1 MQETGTVIVENY
13 RRSATLEAGDVQYR
27 GLRIHALEGL
37 HEFVGEIAAR
47 AFEPGSNVLDL
58 AAGTGAMCLRLK
70 DLGMNPTGCDLVV
83 ENFRLHDS
91 VPFVAAN
98 FNEVFPVEFLNRF
111 EGVVAS
117 EIIEHLENPRHFLR
131 QSFSV
136 LKPGGH
142 LILTTPNVD
151 NAFSRAMLVRFGNFA
166 WFRPQNYAIDGHI
179 TPLPLMV
186 LRNAMAE
193 AGFNILEV
201 TSVGECI
208 FSFWSWWKLHTLAAL
223 LRLVDRGN
231 TQQKEILVILAQKPR
246 R

>member
-1 MQETGTVIVENY
+1 MQEAGTVIVEHY
-13 RRSATLEAGDVQYR
+13 RESATQDAGDVHYR

-37 HEFVGEIAAR
+37 HEFVGDMAAR
-47 AFEPGSNVLDL
+47 VFEPGSQVLDL

-70 DLGMNPTGCDLVV
+70 DLEMNPTGCDLVV
-83 ENFRLHDS
+83 ENFRLHES
-91 VPFVAAN
+91 VPFVSAN
-98 FNEVFPVEFLNRF
+98 FNQVFPVEFLDRF

-131 QSFSV
+131 QVFSV
-136 LKPGGH
+136 LKPGGQ

-151 NAFSRAMLVRFGNFA
+151 NAFSRAMLVRFGTFN
-166 WFRPQNYAIDGHI
+166 WFRQQQYEIDGHI

-193 AGFNILEV
+193 AGFNFLEV

-208 FSFWSWWKLHTLAAL
+208 FSFWSWWKLHILAAL
-223 LRLVDRGN
+223 LRLVDHGH
-231 TQQKEILVILAQKPR
+231 TQQKEILVILAQKPWR
-246 R
+246 